1 MEARALNVNS
11 DLNDLTKSLLGLQR
25 IQKLFAPSTL
35 IQCLGS
41 ALTSTFYSSKMLEI
55 LSQHSLLTTSSEEVT
70 ISAI

>member
-1 MEARALNVNS
+1 LEARALNVNS

-25 IQKLFAPSTL
+25 TQKLFAPSTL

-41 ALTSTFYSSKMLEI
+41 ALTSTFFSSKMLEI